1 MVAALCAGIAQADQE
16 FVAQKG
22 LQPGFPERCGEDTTI
37 ASMDTDSSA
46 LLARLVRGQRIAAL
60 GTLRQGAPLVSMVL
74 YLPAP
79 DFSAF
84 HVHVSR
90 LAWHTQDMLADP
102 RVSLS
107 IAAAD
112 DGTGNPQ
119 LLERVSVRGEATPL
133 PNGTPEHAGLKA
145 LWLER
150 FPDSAINFELS
161 DFAFFR
167 IAPRDARFVAGFGRI
182 HNLSASALADAAA
195 LPKA

>member
-1 MVAALCAGIAQADQE
+1 M
-16 FVAQKG
+16 
-22 LQPGFPERCGEDTTI
+22 P
-37 ASMDTDSSA
+37 MDTGTSL
-46 LLARLVRGQRIAAL
+46 LLARLVRGQRTAAL

-112 DGTGNPQ
+112 DGRGNPQ
-119 LLERVSVRGEATPL
+119 LLERVSVRGESVQL
-133 PNGTPEHAGLKA
+133 PNGTPEHADLKA
-145 LWLER
+145 RWLGR
-150 FPDSAINFELS
+150 FPDSAINFDLA

-167 IAPRDARFVAGFGRI
+167 IVPHDARFVAGFGRI
-182 HNLSASALADAAA
+182 HNLSAQALAEAASA
-195 LPKA
+195 PAA